1 MYLILGVKSPQETGL
16 PFQATCAIQAGTK
29 EQFSLPYTP
38 NLCDETGEE
47 KFSLSAWDSDGRRCL
62 ATVSAFSCLRWLLSR
77 GISSLPRLPV
87 LVTGGVQR
95 VFPCGIS
102 KPQCPHPNV
111 LPGQPIPPT
120 QPQKCTRSSVSETL
134 QASVNKRGVSPPAA
148 HCLGKA
154 TAAKALTWR
163 FTQTLSGFAI
173 KQQNVMLLLLSLHK
187 SATTRA
193 GSLLPSAVQPTEQQ
207 GTPGTGKALSKLFQQ
222 TQAEPVS
229 VTELLQ
235 VTASKNV
242 ATIPPSLLLGNII
255 FLLANFQAWTQS
267 FLPAVQMEDES
278 VGPEGSACFPG
289 MSGGTTIDSRT
300 SLTDLLSQT
309 ASKKEG
315 QEQACCL
322 SNL

>member
-16 PFQATCAIQAGTK
+16 PFQAAWAIQPGT
-29 EQFSLPYTP
+29 LPYTR
-38 NLCDETGEE
+38 NLCDQTGEE
-47 KFSLSAWDSDGRRCL
+47 KFSLTAWDSDGRRCL

-95 VFPCGIS
+95 VLPCGIS
-102 KPQCPHPNV
+102 KPQCPHPNM

-134 QASVNKRGVSPPAA
+134 QASINKRGVSPPAA

-154 TAAKALTWR
+154 TAAKALTWK

-173 KQQNVMLLLLSLHK
+173 KQQNVMLLLLSLHFTSLQPPGQGHCSPVLCSPLNSRALQGQGK
-187 SATTRA
+187 HWANCFNKQRQSPFQSQSCSRSRSPKMRPQYLPPFYLATSFSYWPIYR
-193 GSLLPSAVQPTEQQ
+193 PEH
-207 GTPGTGKALSKLFQQ
+207 K
-222 TQAEPVS
+222 
-229 VTELLQ
+229 
-235 VTASKNV
+235 
-242 ATIPPSLLLGNII
+242 
-255 FLLANFQAWTQS
+255 QS

-278 VGPEGSACFPG
+278 MGPEGSACFPG